1 MCERRRK
8 CGRFFSRNSTLPD
21 KLFVR
26 RQSPADF
33 LDDDI
38 EEIIIDGT
46 GHFPNLINFALSI
59 SGNRLIINHC
69 WLSTLLILTHEN

>member
-26 RQSPADF
+26 RQNPAESF
-33 LDDDI
+33 DDDI

-46 GHFPNLINFALSI
+46 RQFTKFDFS
-59 SGNRLIINHC
+59 
-69 WLSTLLILTHEN
+69 